1 MRLPFFNRRRR
12 TNPNI
17 EVVSGTDVGL
27 KRANNEDSYFCVSG
41 DQTPGGL
48 DALLIVA
55 DGMGGHA
62 AGEVA
67 SKMAVESIQS
77 QLINRSPDETF
88 PIGGYAAILGQTI
101 AEANTEIYNTGV
113 SGGKGM
119 MGTTCT
125 AAVKSGNEL
134 HIAHAGDSRAYLLR
148 KEKLSQVTTDD
159 SWVMEQVKAGNLT
172 NEQARVHPNRNI
184 VTQALGVGPDI
195 DVEQAVVE
203 VEDGDIFLLCSD
215 GLHGLVPDVEI
226 ATVLTDEKLG
236 EAKDI
241 LINRA
246 KELGGDDNIT
256 VVLGRIF
263 N

>member
-1 MRLPFFNRRRR
+1 M
-12 TNPNI
+12 NI
-17 EVVSGTDVGL
+17 SVVGITDVGL
-27 KRANNEDSYFCVSG
+27 KRDNNEDAFLALSETENSG
-41 DQTPGGL
+41 PANTL
-48 DALLIVA
+48 MIVA
-55 DGMGGHA
+55 DGMGGLSK
-62 AGEVA
+62 GEVA
-67 SKMAVESIQS
+67 SQTAIEVIHSYITENATGQNPSQQS
-77 QLINRSPDETF
+77 RLDLLTQAFLS
-88 PIGGYAAILGQTI
+88 
-101 AEANTEIYNTGV
+101 ANTQIFTQEETAL
-113 SGGKGM
+113 SGS

-125 AAVKSGNEL
+125 VANILEKTL
-134 HIAHAGDSRAYLLR
+134 FIAHAGDSRAYLLR
-148 KEKLSQVTTDD
+148 AHKLEQLTTDD
-159 SWVMEQVKAGNLT
+159 SWVMEQVIAGNLT